1 MAIVFFLILRTSLHV
16 RGPNSHLNN
25 KPAPCFLTYET
36 PIYLHLAV
44 PECSGRVTMLAE
56 VQIRASAFGTRLP
69 FLVLLWCG
77 SRTRTKAWVN
87 FPRRSTFIFP
97 FFHSS
102 LLPHRRIEEKVCDT
116 RQKNC
121 VWQKEDQDGRWEKT
135 ELRKW
140 EKKWNG
146 ESRSCVGKG

>member
-56 VQIRASAFGTRLP
+56 VQIRASAFGTRLL

-97 FFHSS
+97 LFTATTQEN
-102 LLPHRRIEEKVCDT
+102 RRKGLWHQTKKLCLAERGSRWKVRKDGVEEMGKKVE
-116 RQKNC
+116 
-121 VWQKEDQDGRWEKT
+121 W
-135 ELRKW
+135 
-140 EKKWNG
+140 G
-146 ESRSCVGKG
+146 E